1 MALSQTRLY
10 NCWQLTNKES
20 GHCQPS
26 PPPPSFF
33 LLLRSVGIYIYT
45 FLSQRLGRWAM
56 CLVLYIYNRPLHHH
70 HHHHQPSLNSN
81 IDLPSRRRGPE
92 TPCVHP
98 SLQRGKMR
106 STYTERKAAVSKRPK
121 FALRQLFFVLS
132 TMRRQEVEWE
142 RPASAYLLFLFHP
155 LQPETAD

>member
-1 MALSQTRLY
+1 MALSLSDSTI
-10 NCWQLTNKES
+10 QLLAADKQRVWPLSTIS
-20 GHCQPS
+20 S
-26 PPPPSFF
+26 SSF
-33 LLLRSVGIYIYT
+33 LLSSFTVCRYIYIYT

-132 TMRRQEVEWE
+132 TMRRQEVE
-142 RPASAYLLFLFHP
+142 
-155 LQPETAD
+155 